1 MLNRFG
7 YASEIKIGV
16 SKQSSDLS
24 AHAWL
29 ECDGRVV
36 MGNTANPFVEF
47 PKTVSPAGAGTS
59 FEKSRLHFPSV

>member
-36 MGNTANPFVEF
+36 MGDPTRQFAEF
-47 PKTVSPAGAGTS
+47 PKIVSAAGAETS
-59 FEKSRLHFPSV
+59 LGKTLFPRV